1 MTTRKIITQRIA
13 PPIPS
18 HCFDWEATE
27 DVYDEGGLIGYGST
41 EAGAIADL
49 KDQMEEE
56 QP

>member
-1 MTTRKIITQRIA
+1 MTTRRVIARRID

-18 HCFDWEATE
+18 YCFDWEATE